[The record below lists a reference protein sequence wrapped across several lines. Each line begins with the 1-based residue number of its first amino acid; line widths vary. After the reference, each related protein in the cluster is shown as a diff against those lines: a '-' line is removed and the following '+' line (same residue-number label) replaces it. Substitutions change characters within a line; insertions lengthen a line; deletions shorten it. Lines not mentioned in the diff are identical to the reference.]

1 MYRVAQ
7 VQPMASLQVSRESL
21 QVLNDATQVYVLA
34 VGMAGG
40 VSVCVC
46 VCATGACAF
55 AVTFV
60 MLEIILQ

>member
-1 MYRVAQ
+1 
-7 VQPMASLQVSRESL
+7 MASLQVSRESL